1 MRRFFNDENK
11 IIKKDVLIMSLNVQF
26 STLLEEVR
34 ISRIK
39 FIIVTG
45 GVCSSI
51 GKGVLIASLGV
62 LLKGAG
68 YSVSILKWDP
78 YLNVDPGT
86 MSPLVHGE
94 VFVTADG
101 AETDLDLGHYERL
114 VGLNLGKDSSVSSG
128 QIYKEVLEGER
139 EGRFLGKC
147 IQVVPHVVDV
157 AKKRLLE
164 YALRHRV
171 DFVLLEIGG
180 TVGDI
185 EGEVFLETIRQLK
198 MDLGSQHFMHSHLS
212 LVPFLNW
219 ANEVK
224 TKPTQHSIIA
234 LKKAGLVPDALFLRA
249 DTAIEQQSVEKLAT
263 MCEVKKEYIFQVLTV
278 DPIYKVF
285 LNLEAQG
292 VGEGIQKFFNLP
304 VIKQSDISVWQ
315 QCVAN
320 IASSKEVVSIGLI
333 AKYVGSNDPYISVIE
348 AIKSAAYHFNY
359 YAKIVTIEAE
369 RLEKECHNQE
379 QSEAWQALKS
389 VDGIVVPGG
398 FDSRG
403 IEGKILACTWAREH
417 NIPYLGLCL
426 GMQIMIIEC
435 ARSLLRLDAANSTEF
450 DPATKDPVICLMSE
464 QKNITT
470 KGANMRLGS
479 YLCTLVKD
487 SRAYQ
492 AYQAE
497 EVWERHRHRYEVNK
511 EYEEP
516 LEKVGILF
524 SGKNIDM
531 NLVEI
536 AELKNHP
543 FMVGSQFHP
552 EFQSSPIKVHP
563 LFRSF
568 IEAVACR
575 ATNTLQCSLDKGFS
589 LESESQ

>member
-1 MRRFFNDENK
+1 MN
-11 IIKKDVLIMSLNVQF
+11 SNV
-26 STLLEEVR
+26 SIASLLEEVR
-34 ISRIK
+34 HSSIK
-39 FIIVTG
+39 FIVVTG

-51 GKGVLIASLGV
+51 GKGILIASLGV

-114 VGLNLGKDSSVSSG
+114 VELNLGRDSSVSSG
-128 QIYKEVLEGER
+128 QIYKEVLEAER

-147 IQVVPHVVDV
+147 IQMVPHVVDV

-164 YALRHRV
+164 YALRHNV

-185 EGEVFLETIRQLK
+185 EGEFFLEAIRQLK
-198 MDLGSQHFMHSHLS
+198 MDLGSQHVMHSHLS

-224 TKPTQHSIIA
+224 TKPTQHSVMA
-234 LKKAGLVPDALFLRA
+234 LKRAGLAPDCLFLRA
-249 DTAIEQQSVEKLAT
+249 DTAIEQQSIDKLSV
-263 MCEVKKEYIFQVLTV
+263 MCEVKKEYIFQVLTA
-278 DPIYKVF
+278 DPLYKVF
-285 LNLEAQG
+285 PNLQAQH
-292 VGEGIQKFFNLP
+292 VGEKIQKFFNLP
-304 VIKQSDISVWQ
+304 AIRQSDISQWNNFID
-315 QCVAN
+315 N
-320 IASSKEVVSIGLI
+320 IARSRKTLTVGLI

-348 AIKSAAYHFNY
+348 AIKSSAYHYNY
-359 YAKIVTIEAE
+359 HVKIVTIEAE
-369 RLEKECHNQE
+369 KLEKEYHDQE
-379 QSEAWQALKS
+379 NSEAWKALKS
-389 VDGIVVPGG
+389 VEGIVVPGG

-403 IEGKILACTWAREH
+403 IEGKIFACTWAREQ

-426 GMQIMIIEC
+426 GMQIMIIES
-435 ARSLLRLDAANSTEF
+435 ARSLLHLPTANSTEF
-450 DPATKDPVICLMSE
+450 DENTKDPVICLMSE
-464 QKNITT
+464 QEKIVT

-479 YLCTLVKD
+479 YLCTLKED
-487 SRAYQ
+487 SHAYK
-492 AYQAE
+492 AYKTN

-511 EYEEP
+511 TYKER

-524 SGKNIDM
+524 SGNNLVMD
-531 NLVEI
+531 LVEI
-536 AELKNHP
+536 AEVKNHP

-552 EFQSSPIKVHP
+552 EFQSSPVKVHP
-563 LFRSF
+563 LFQSF
-568 IEAVACR
+568 IQAVACESIKN
-575 ATNTLQCSLDKGFS
+575 AQHVLDKGFFDKKQ
-589 LESESQ
+589 LE